1 MPDICPICGNPME
14 ADHECPTGFIDVAP
28 APAASSIGP
37 GSVLGGTYR
46 LLAPLAKGGMSVL
59 YEAEHVRLGSKV
71 AVKVLKEQ
79 YAEDQENIGRFCR
92 EAQIA
97 GAIEHDGIVRVFD
110 VNCEAGGF
118 WYIAMELLRGTDVRS
133 LLRRRGP
140 LSVER
145 AVDIARQVCLA
156 LSAAH
161 ARQVIH
167 RDIKPSNVFLVE
179 RGDGLDHAK
188 LLDFGISKLLADTSG
203 ATKVGLIIGTPQ
215 FMSPEQ
221 ACGDPSIDHRTDVFS
236 TGALLYKML
245 TGHSPFEAPSPAAV
259 LARLM
264 TQPPHPIEQW
274 GAEVPSWL
282 VSVVLRCLNRDPDAR
297 FWSALELA
305 ETLARRDETLAPPPP
320 VERPTLVAEPW
331 TDELRVV
338 TVLFASLPGRTH
350 PPTDASSSQEGTDT
364 RRDPLSSRAR
374 EILRRHGAVFQRYFG
389 DGLMAVFGVPSATGD
404 EALRAVRAAL
414 ELKVLPAEL
423 ELPGE
428 PLRIR
433 VGLSTGRVVA
443 GRMRGVSS
451 AGYGV
456 VGQAVD
462 LARQIEG
469 LGGPDSVLLCPETYL
484 HVRGRFRVRPAGHLF
499 GHDGAQAV
507 VYQALEEYPHGLL
520 VPPREVLG
528 ARTPLV
534 GRAAELGR
542 LVERLGQAFDEHSP
556 QLVTVV
562 GPAGIGKTRLAYELR
577 CHVEESERDV
587 VTFAAQA
594 QEMAA
599 AAPLQLWT
607 ELLRAKIGIHADEP
621 SERSVEKVRQF
632 VDRTVDTTVDDS
644 LEGEGPEVA
653 RALAL
658 LLGLSSAGLRT
669 QPLVEQ
675 AGSTLAELFRRI
687 ALRSPVLVVL
697 DDLQWADQA
706 SLEVL
711 AWSLE
716 RLEHCP
722 LFVLGL
728 ARPELGEGLPQL
740 LTRGGPHG
748 RASGRKPDA
757 AAGATA
763 ASPPDPP
770 RIVSGQA
777 LDDAP
782 LAPERR
788 EEAVNGRGLPQLF
801 TLADRPERG
810 RLVLGRLDRA
820 DGAELVRRITGD
832 GVTDA
837 SATAIAER
845 ADGVPLFI
853 EEILHGLA
861 ERGVLTPKGRAW
873 VATHELEEPDL
884 PLTVEAVIQARL
896 DRLEPNERDV
906 LRKAAVIG
914 ETFWFGTLRAIGEP
928 EAARVLPKLMA
939 RELVRLQP
947 TSRFAGF
954 MEYAFAHK
962 LVRDVAYA
970 GLPFDERRRVHLA
983 VGQWL
988 ETRGGESLE
997 SRALAARHYE
1007 AGEDWMRA
1015 ATAWLRAGEAAHE
1028 LFACRDGQRHFEAA
1042 ARLADRAGDPKL
1054 HALARGGLGRT
1065 LARAGNFRDARAH
1078 LEVALRDVGS
1088 LGRPDQEWRV
1098 LQALA
1103 QCCAADGDEAKA
1115 LQHVDRA
1122 AGITRK
1128 THDRLGSCEL
1138 EKSRCILHYFAG
1150 RDEEAVEA
1158 ARRAVLLAR
1167 ELKLPRELALNLS
1180 NVGTLEALRGRTRE
1194 ALEALRESTSLSR
1207 EHGIDALTGINQAF
1221 LGYLLVLGEKDASGA
1236 EQIERSLQLA
1246 RERHWVWDEVQELYL
1261 LGHARLLLGR
1271 PAEARGTL
1279 ERCVELARQHGER
1292 RLLQE
1297 AGRLLASLGTPP
1309 PAGS

>member
-1 MPDICPICGNPME
+1 VPDNCPICGNPLE
-14 ADHECPTGFIDVAP
+14 GDHECPTGFIDVAP
-28 APAASSIGP
+28 SRPVPAIGP
-37 GSVLGGTYR
+37 GVVLGGTYR

-59 YEAEHVRLGSKV
+59 YEAEQVRLGRRV
-71 AVKVLKEQ
+71 AVKVLKEN

-110 VNCEAGGF
+110 VNCEGGGS
-118 WYIAMELLRGTDVRS
+118 WYIAMELLQGTDVRS
-133 LLRRRGP
+133 LIRRRGALP
-140 LSVER
+140 VDR

-167 RDIKPSNVFLVE
+167 RDIKPSNVFLVD

-221 ACGDPSIDHRTDVFS
+221 ACGDPSIDHRTDIFS
-236 TGALLYKML
+236 VGALLYKML

-264 TQPPHPIEQW
+264 TQPPHPIDQW
-274 GAEVPSWL
+274 QVEVPAWL
-282 VSVVLRCLNRDPDAR
+282 AGVALRCLNRDPDAR

-305 ETLARRDETLAPPPP
+305 DALARRGETLAPPPP
-320 VERPTLVAEPW
+320 VERPAPVVEPW
-331 TDELRVV
+331 SDELRVV
-338 TVLFASLPGRTH
+338 TVLFASLPGRAAAAA
-350 PPTDASSSQEGTDT
+350 DASGSEGTDT
-364 RRDPLSSRAR
+364 RKDPLSVRAR

-414 ELKVLPAEL
+414 ELRALSGEL
-423 ELPGE
+423 ELPGP
-428 PLRIR
+428 PLHVR

-499 GHDGAQAV
+499 GREGAQAA
-507 VYQALEEYPHGLL
+507 VYQALEEFPHGLL

-528 ARTPLV
+528 VRAPLV
-534 GRAAELGR
+534 GRAGELQH
-542 LVERLGQAFDEHSP
+542 LLGQLQQTFDERVP
-556 QLVTVV
+556 RMVTVL
-562 GPAGIGKTRLAYELR
+562 GPAGIGKSRLAYELR
-577 CHVEESERDV
+577 CHVEESDRDA
-587 VTFAAQA
+587 VTFAGQA

-607 ELLRAKIGIHADEP
+607 ELLRAKIGIHTDEP
-621 SERSVEKVRQF
+621 SENSVEKVRLF
-632 VDRTVDTTVDDS
+632 IDRTIDTTVDDS
-644 LEGEGPEVA
+644 QEGEGPEVA

-658 LLGLSSAGLRT
+658 LLGLSTAGLHP

-675 AGSTLAELFRRI
+675 AGSTLLELFRRI
-687 ALRSPVLVVL
+687 SLASPVLVVL
-697 DDLQWADQA
+697 DDLQWADRA
-706 SLEVL
+706 SLELLSWTL
-711 AWSLE
+711 ARLE
-716 RLEHCP
+716 RCP
-722 LFVLGL
+722 VFVLGL
-728 ARPELGEGLPQL
+728 ARPELAEGLPP
-740 LTRGGPHG
+740 GF
-748 RASGRKPDA
+748 AD
-757 AAGATA
+757 
-763 ASPPDPP
+763 
-770 RIVSGQA
+770 
-777 LDDAP
+777 
-782 LAPERR
+782 
-788 EEAVNGRGLPQLF
+788 LPGHQQ
-801 TLADRPERG
+801 
-810 RLVLGRLDRA
+810 LVLGPLGRA
-820 DGAELVRRITGD
+820 DGVELVRRITGE
-832 GVTDA
+832 GVTE
-837 SATAIAER
+837 ATAAAIAER

-861 ERGVLTPKGRAW
+861 ERGVLAPRGRKW
-873 VATHELEEPDL
+873 VATREIESPEL

-914 ETFWFGTLRAIGEP
+914 ETFWFGALRAIGEP
-928 EAARVLPKLMA
+928 EAARVLPKLVA

-954 MEYAFAHK
+954 MEYAFGHK

-988 ETRGGESLE
+988 ETRGGETLE
-997 SRALAARHYE
+997 SRALAARHFE
-1007 AGEDWMRA
+1007 AAEDWMRA
-1015 ATAWLRAGEAAHE
+1015 AMAWLRAGESALG
-1028 LFACRDGQRHFEAA
+1028 LFACRDARLHFEAA

-1054 HALARGGLGRT
+1054 HALARAGIGRA
-1065 LARAGNFRDARAH
+1065 LARDGNFRDARAH

-1098 LQALA
+1098 RQGLA
-1103 QCCAADGDEAKA
+1103 QCCAADGDEDQA
-1115 LQHVDRA
+1115 LGHIDRA
-1122 AGITRK
+1122 AEIARQSR
-1128 THDRLGSCEL
+1128 DRLGSCEI

-1150 RDEEAVEA
+1150 RLEQAVEA

-1180 NVGTLEALRGRTRE
+1180 TVGSLEAWRERPRE
-1194 ALEALRESTSLSR
+1194 ALEALRESTALAR
-1207 EHGIDALTGINQAF
+1207 EHGIDTLIGINQAF
-1221 LGYLLVLGEKDASGA
+1221 LGYLLVLGERDPSGA
-1236 EQIERSLQLA
+1236 EQIERSLRLA
-1246 RERHWVWDEVQELYL
+1246 RERYWTWDEVQELYL
-1261 LGHARLLLGR
+1261 LGHARILLGQ
-1271 PAEARGTL
+1271 PAEAAETL
-1279 ERCVELARQHGER
+1279 ARCVELARQLGER
-1292 RLLQE
+1292 RLFQE
-1297 AGRLLASLGTPP
+1297 ASRLLASLGASRPSS
-1309 PAGS
+1309 A

>member
-1 MPDICPICGNPME
+1 MRDICPICGHPME
-14 ADHECPTGFIDVAP
+14 EDHECPTGFVDVAP
-28 APAASSIGP
+28 PQPVAAIGP

-46 LLAPLAKGGMSVL
+46 LLAPVAKGGMSVL
-59 YEAEHVRLGSKV
+59 YEAEHVRLGRRV
-71 AVKVLKEQ
+71 AVKVLKEV
-79 YAEDQENIGRFCR
+79 YAADQENVARFCR

-97 GAIEHDGIVRVFD
+97 GSIEHDGIVRVFD

-133 LLRRRGP
+133 LIRRRGP
-140 LSVER
+140 LSVDR

-167 RDIKPSNVFLVE
+167 RDIKPSNVFLVD
-179 RGDGLDHAK
+179 RGDGLDHVK

-203 ATKVGLIIGTPQ
+203 ATKVGLVIGTPQ

-274 GAEVPSWL
+274 GVEVPSWL
-282 VSVVLRCLNRDPDAR
+282 VGVVLRCLSRDPDAR
-297 FWSALELA
+297 FWSVLELA
-305 ETLARRDETLAPPPP
+305 ETLARRDVTVAPPPP
-320 VERPTLVAEPW
+320 AERPTRVAEPW

-338 TVLFASLPGRTH
+338 TVLFATLPGRAR
-350 PPTDASSSQEGTDT
+350 PPTDASSSQDGTDT
-364 RRDPLSSRAR
+364 RRDPISTRAR

-404 EALRAVRAAL
+404 EAIRAVRAAL
-414 ELKVLPAEL
+414 ELRALPSEL
-423 ELPGE
+423 ELPDDV
-428 PLRIR
+428 PRIR

-499 GHDGAQAV
+499 GRDGAGSV
-507 VYQALEEYPHGLL
+507 VYQAIEEYPHGLL

-528 ARTPLV
+528 GRAPLV
-534 GRAAELGR
+534 GRDAEMR
-542 LVERLGQAFDEHSP
+542 FLVERLEAAFERRVP
-556 QLVTVV
+556 EMATVV

-577 CHVEESERDV
+577 CHVEESDRDV
-587 VTFAAQA
+587 VTFAVQA
-594 QEMAA
+594 QEMTA

-607 ELLRAKIGIHADEP
+607 DLLRAKIGIHADEP
-621 SERSVEKVRQF
+621 SENSVEKLRRF
-632 VDRTVDTTVDDS
+632 VDTTVDTTVEDAA
-644 LEGEGPEVA
+644 EGEGPEVA

-675 AGSTLAELFRRI
+675 AGSTLLDLIRRI
-687 ALRSPVLVVL
+687 VVRSPVLLVL
-697 DDLQWADQA
+697 DDLQWADQT

-711 AWSLE
+711 AWVLD
-716 RLEHCP
+716 RLDQSP
-722 LFVLGL
+722 VFVLAL
-728 ARPELGEGLPQL
+728 ARPEMEEGLPQL
-740 LTRGGPHG
+740 F
-748 RASGRKPDA
+748 A
-757 AAGATA
+757 
-763 ASPPDPP
+763 
-770 RIVSGQA
+770 
-777 LDDAP
+777 
-782 LAPERR
+782 ER
-788 EEAVNGRGLPQLF
+788 P
-801 TLADRPERG
+801 DRP
-810 RLVLGRLDRA
+810 RLALGRLTLA
-820 DGAELVRRITGD
+820 DGAELVRRITGGGVD
-832 GVTDA
+832 GA
-837 SATAIAER
+837 AATAIAER

-861 ERGVLTPKGRAW
+861 ERGVLAPRGRTW
-873 VATHELEEPDL
+873 IPTRDLEMEDL

-896 DRLEPNERDV
+896 DRLEPSEREV

-914 ETFWFGTLRAIGEP
+914 ETFWFGALRAVGEP
-928 EAARVLPKLMA
+928 EAARVLPKLVA
-939 RELVRLQP
+939 REIVRLQP

-954 MEYAFAHK
+954 LEYAFRHK

-970 GLPFDERRRVHLA
+970 GLPSDEKRKVHLA

-988 ETRGGESLE
+988 ETRGGDTLE
-997 SRALAARHYE
+997 SRVLAARHYE

-1015 ATAWLRAGEAAHE
+1015 ATAWLRAGEAAYE
-1028 LFACRDGQRHFEAA
+1028 RFACRDAERYFEGA

-1054 HALARGGLGRT
+1054 HALARAGIGRAM
-1065 LARAGNFRDARAH
+1065 ARAGHFREARGH

-1088 LGRPDQEWRV
+1088 IGRPDQEWRV
-1098 LQALA
+1098 LEALA
-1103 QCCAADGDEAKA
+1103 QCYAADGDEAKA
-1115 LQHVDRA
+1115 LEHIDRA
-1122 AGITRK
+1122 AEIARRTR
-1128 THDRLGSCEL
+1128 DRLGSCEI
-1138 EKSRCILHYFAG
+1138 EKARCILHYFAG

-1158 ARRAVLLAR
+1158 ARRAVVLAR
-1167 ELKLPRELALNLS
+1167 ELRLHRELAINLS
-1180 NVGTLEALRGRTRE
+1180 NVGTIEALRQRPGP

-1207 EHGIDALTGINQAF
+1207 EHGIDALIGINQAF
-1221 LGYLLVLGEKDASGA
+1221 LGYLLVLGERDPLGA
-1236 EQIERSLQLA
+1236 EQIERSLRLA

-1261 LGHARLLLGR
+1261 LGHAQILLDR
-1271 PAEARGTL
+1271 PAEARETL
-1279 ERCVELARQHGER
+1279 ARCVELARQHGER

-1297 AGRLLASLGTPP
+1297 AGRLLASLGPP
-1309 PAGS
+1309 PSA

>member
-1 MPDICPICGNPME
+1 MPDICPICGHPME
-14 ADHECPTGFIDVAP
+14 GEHECPTGLVEVEPPRAAP
-28 APAASSIGP
+28 AIGP

-46 LLAPLAKGGMSVL
+46 LLAPVAKGGMSVL
-59 YEAEHVRLGSKV
+59 YEAEHVRLGRRV
-71 AVKVLKEQ
+71 AVKVLRES
-79 YAEDQENIGRFCR
+79 YAGDEENVARFCR

-118 WYIAMELLRGTDVRS
+118 WYIAMELLRGTDVRL

-140 LSVER
+140 LPVDR
-145 AVDIARQVCLA
+145 AVDIARQVCHA

-167 RDIKPSNVFLVE
+167 RDIKPSNVFLVD
-179 RGDGLDHAK
+179 RGDGLDHVK

-245 TGHSPFEAPSPAAV
+245 TGHAPFEAPSPAAV

-264 TQPPHPIEQW
+264 TQPPHPIGGW
-274 GAEVPSWL
+274 GVEVPSWL
-282 VSVVLRCLNRDPDAR
+282 AGVVLRCLSRDPDGR
-297 FWSALELA
+297 FWSVLDLA
-305 ETLARRDETLAPPPP
+305 EALARRGETLAPPPP
-320 VERPTLVAEPW
+320 AERPTQVAEPW
-331 TDELRVV
+331 SDELRVV
-338 TVLFASLPGRTH
+338 TVLFASLPGRVRAAA
-350 PPTDASSSQEGTDT
+350 DASGSEGTDT
-364 RRDPLSSRAR
+364 RRDPVSARAR

-404 EALRAVRAAL
+404 EAVRATRAAL
-414 ELKVLPAEL
+414 ELRALPADL
-423 ELPGE
+423 DLPGE

-469 LGGPDSVLLCPETYL
+469 LGGPDAVLLCPETYL

-499 GHDGAQAV
+499 GQDGARSV
-507 VYQALEEYPHGLL
+507 VYQALEEHPHGLL

-528 ARTPLV
+528 SRAPLV
-534 GRAAELGR
+534 GRDAELR
-542 LVERLGQAFDEHSP
+542 ALIERLEAAFDRRSP
-556 QLVTVV
+556 ELATVV

-577 CHVEESERDV
+577 CHVEESDRDV
-587 VTFAAQA
+587 VTFAVQA

-599 AAPLQLWT
+599 AAPIQLWT
-607 ELLRAKIGIHADEP
+607 DLLRAKIGIHADES
-621 SERSVEKVRQF
+621 SEHSVEKLRRF
-632 VDRTVDTTVDDS
+632 VDTTVDTTVDDS
-644 LEGEGPEVA
+644 AEGEGPEVA

-675 AGSTLAELFRRI
+675 AGSTLVDLFRRI
-687 ALRSPVLVVL
+687 AVRSPVLLVL

-711 AWSLE
+711 AWALE
-716 RLEHCP
+716 RLERCP
-722 LFVLGL
+722 VFVLAL
-728 ARPELGEGLPQL
+728 ARPDLEEGLPPL
-740 LTRGGPHG
+740 FAER
-748 RASGRKPDA
+748 PD
-757 AAGATA
+757 
-763 ASPPDPP
+763 
-770 RIVSGQA
+770 
-777 LDDAP
+777 
-782 LAPERR
+782 
-788 EEAVNGRGLPQLF
+788 
-801 TLADRPERG
+801 
-810 RLVLGRLDRA
+810 RLRVVLGRLDRA
-820 DGAELVRRITGD
+820 DGVELVRRITGGGVD
-832 GVTDA
+832 G
-837 SATAIAER
+837 ATAAAIAER

-861 ERGVLTPKGRAW
+861 ERGVLAPKGRAW
-873 VATHELEEPDL
+873 IPTRELELEDL

-914 ETFWFGTLRAIGEP
+914 ETFWFGALRAVGEP
-928 EAARVLPKLMA
+928 EAARVLPKLVA

-970 GLPFDERRRVHLA
+970 GLPFEDRRRVHLA

-988 ETRGGESLE
+988 EARGGDTLE

-1015 ATAWLRAGEAAHE
+1015 ATGWLRAGEAAHE
-1028 LFACRDGQRHFEAA
+1028 RFACRDAERHFEAA

-1054 HALARGGLGRT
+1054 HALARAGIGRA
-1065 LARAGNFRDARAH
+1065 LARAGHFREARGH

-1103 QCCAADGDEAKA
+1103 QCRAADGDGAGA
-1115 LQHVDRA
+1115 LEYIDRA
-1122 AGITRK
+1122 AEITRR
-1128 THDRLGSCEL
+1128 TRDRLGSCEL

-1167 ELKLPRELALNLS
+1167 ELGRPQELAINLS
-1180 NVGTLEALRGRTRE
+1180 NVGSIEALRQRPRE

-1207 EHGIDALTGINQAF
+1207 EHGIDALIGINQAF
-1221 LGYLLVLGEKDASGA
+1221 LGYLLVLGERDPLGA
-1236 EQIERSLQLA
+1236 EQIERSLQQA

-1261 LGHARLLLGR
+1261 LGHARVLLGR
-1271 PAEARGTL
+1271 PAEAREAL
-1279 ERCVELARQHGER
+1279 ARCMELARQHGER

-1297 AGRLLASLGTPP
+1297 AGRLLASLGAA
-1309 PAGS
+1309 PAG

>member
-1 MPDICPICGNPME
+1 MPDICPICGNPLE
-14 ADHECPTGFIDVAP
+14 QDHECPTGFVDVGPPRAV
-28 APAASSIGP
+28 AAIGP
-37 GSVLGGTYR
+37 GTVLSGTYR
-46 LLAPLAKGGMSVL
+46 LLAQVAKGGMSVL
-59 YEAEHVRLGSKV
+59 YEAEHLRLGSRV
-71 AVKVLKEQ
+71 AVKVLKDS
-79 YAEDQENIGRFCR
+79 YADDQESISRFCR

-110 VNCEAGGF
+110 VNCEGGGS
-118 WYIAMELLRGTDVRS
+118 WYIAMELLQGTDVRS
-133 LLRRRGP
+133 LIRRRGP
-140 LSVER
+140 LPVER

-161 ARQVIH
+161 AKNVIH
-167 RDIKPSNVFLVE
+167 RDIKPSNVFLVD
-179 RGDGLDHAK
+179 RGDGLDHVK

-221 ACGDPSIDHRTDVFS
+221 ACGDPSIDHRTDIFS

-264 TQPPHPIEQW
+264 TQPPYPIEQW
-274 GAEVPSWL
+274 DVEVPSWL
-282 VSVVLRCLNRDPDAR
+282 AGVVLRCLNRDPDGR
-297 FWSALELA
+297 FWSTLELA

-320 VERPTLVAEPW
+320 AEPPAASLESW
-331 TDELRVV
+331 NDELRVV
-338 TVLFASLPGRTH
+338 TVLFASLSGRPSVAADT
-350 PPTDASSSQEGTDT
+350 SGGEGTDT
-364 RRDPLSSRAR
+364 RKDPLSVRAR

-389 DGLMAVFGVPSATGD
+389 DGLMAVFGIPSASGD

-414 ELKVLPAEL
+414 ELRALPGEL
-423 ELPGE
+423 ELPGNR
-428 PLRIR
+428 LQVR

-499 GHDGAQAV
+499 GRDGAQAV

-528 ARTPLV
+528 MRAPLV
-534 GRAAELGR
+534 GRAAELGH
-542 LVERLGQAFDEHSP
+542 LVERLQLAFDGRTVRM
-556 QLVTVV
+556 VTVL
-562 GPAGIGKTRLAYELR
+562 GPAGIGKSRLAYELR
-577 CHVEESERDV
+577 CHVEESDRDA
-587 VTFAAQA
+587 VTFVAQC

-607 ELLRAKIGIHADEP
+607 ELLRAKIGIQADEP
-621 SERSVEKVRQF
+621 SENSVEKVRRF

-653 RALAL
+653 RALAV
-658 LLGLSSAGLRT
+658 LLGLSSAGLHS

-675 AGSTLAELFRRI
+675 AGDTLLELFRRI

-711 AWSLE
+711 SWILV

-722 LFVLGL
+722 VFVLGL
-728 ARPELGEGLPQL
+728 ARPELGEGLP
-740 LTRGGPHG
+740 R
-748 RASGRKPDA
+748 
-757 AAGATA
+757 
-763 ASPPDPP
+763 
-770 RIVSGQA
+770 
-777 LDDAP
+777 
-782 LAPERR
+782 
-788 EEAVNGRGLPQLF
+788 LF
-801 TLADRPERG
+801 ADRPDQE
-810 RLVLGRLDRA
+810 RLVLGRLGHA
-820 DGAELVRRITGD
+820 DGVELVRRITGE
-832 GVTDA
+832 GVTEA
-837 SATAIAER
+837 SAAAIAER

-861 ERGVLTPKGRAW
+861 ERGVLAAKGRRW
-873 VATHELEEPDL
+873 VATHELELTDL

-896 DRLEPNERDV
+896 DRLEPNEREV

-928 EAARVLPKLMA
+928 GAARVLPKLVA

-954 MEYAFAHK
+954 MEYAFSHK

-970 GLPFDERRRVHLA
+970 GLPFEERRRVHLA

-997 SRALAARHYE
+997 SRALAARHFE

-1015 ATAWLRAGEAAHE
+1015 ATAWLRAGEAAYE
-1028 LFACRDGQRHFEAA
+1028 LFACRDAQQHFEAA

-1054 HALARGGLGRT
+1054 HALARAGLGRA

-1103 QCCAADGDEAKA
+1103 QCYAADGDDGKA
-1115 LQHVDRA
+1115 LQHIDRA
-1122 AGITRK
+1122 AEITRK
-1128 THDRLGSCEL
+1128 TRDRLGSCEL

-1150 RDEEAVEA
+1150 RLDQAVEA

-1167 ELKLPRELALNLS
+1167 ELKLPRELALHLS
-1180 NVGTLEALRGRTRE
+1180 NVGTLEALRERPRE
-1194 ALEALRESTSLSR
+1194 SLDALRESTALAR
-1207 EHGIDALTGINQAF
+1207 EHGIDTLIGINQAY
-1221 LGYLLVLGEKDASGA
+1221 LGYLLVLGERDASGA
-1236 EQIERSLQLA
+1236 EQIERSLRLA
-1246 RERHWVWDEVQELYL
+1246 RERHWAWDEVQELYL
-1261 LGHARLLLGR
+1261 LGHARLLLGQ
-1271 PAEARGTL
+1271 PAEAGETL
-1279 ERCVELARQHGER
+1279 ALCIELAKQLGER

-1297 AGRLLASLGTPP
+1297 AGRLLASLGSTPATTP
-1309 PAGS
+1309 